1 MDGSSR
7 LAPMNT
13 VGKTEVAR
21 IFFALSPGERCR
33 SRLSAVADD
42 LALRLGGRAMAKET
56 LHLTLAFVGEVRL
69 DRLPELMAVASD
81 VAQSMSDASAAGV
94 IVLDRL
100 RYWPSGKMLWATCD
114 HCPPRLGALA
124 GELAGRLLAS
134 GDILELRPW
143 LAHVTLLRRIAVLPQ
158 DAELDSLKN
167 APVRWSYRDF
177 VLLRSRPGPG
187 GSAYER
193 LGRWALRSS

>member
-1 MDGSSR
+1 
-7 LAPMNT
+7 MNT
-13 VGKTEVAR
+13 VGKTEVVR
-21 IFFALSPGERCR
+21 VFFALSPGERCR

-42 LALRLGGRAMAKET
+42 LAVRLGGRAMAKET

-81 VAQSMSDASAAGV
+81 VAQSMSEASAAELV
-94 IVLDRL
+94 VLDRL

-124 GELAGRLLAS
+124 DELAGRLLAS
-134 GDILELRPW
+134 GYILELRPW
-143 LAHVTLLRRIAVLPQ
+143 LAHVTLLRRIAALPQ
-158 DAELDSLKN
+158 DAELDLLKN

-193 LGRWALRSS
+193 LGRWALRDALS

>member
-1 MDGSSR
+1 MS
-7 LAPMNT
+7 T
-13 VGKTEVAR
+13 VGKAEVVR
-21 IFFALSPGERCR
+21 VFFALSPGERSR
-33 SRLSAVADD
+33 SCLSAVADD
-42 LALRLGGRAMAKET
+42 LAVRLGGRAMAKET

-81 VAQSMSDASAAGV
+81 VAQSMSEASAAGLL
-94 IVLDRL
+94 VLDRL

-124 GELAGRLLAS
+124 DELAGRLLAS
-134 GDILELRPW
+134 GYILELRPW
-143 LAHVTLLRRIAVLPQ
+143 LAHVTLLRRIAALPH
-158 DAELDSLKN
+158 DAELDLLKN

-177 VLLRSRPGPG
+177 VLLRSRLGPG
-187 GSAYER
+187 GSVFER

>member
-1 MDGSSR
+1 
-7 LAPMNT
+7 MNT

-69 DRLPELMAVASD
+69 DRLPELMAAASD
-81 VAQSMSDASAAGV
+81 VAQSIGDASAAELL
-94 IVLDRL
+94 VLDRL
-100 RYWPSGKMLWATCD
+100 RYWPSGKILWATCD